1 MQNSK
6 LSPQTRDPASTG
18 QLKIKNFKDSTST
31 LHFALCTLHS
41 WRSQAGQTLVTL
53 LVFTIVAI
61 TITSA
66 AVVIILTNSIGTSKF
81 EQGTNAYYVAE
92 SGAENGLLR
101 LLRDPTYCG
110 ETLPV
115 DSGTATIGVIDG
127 GGGCNG
133 TSPITITSTGNMGN
147 FSRKVRVIATF
158 VNNILTVTSWKE
170 VF

>member
-6 LSPQTRDPASTG
+6 LKF
-18 QLKIKNFKDSTST
+18 KIQNFKDSTST

-41 WRSQAGQTLVTL
+41 WRSQAGQALVTL

-66 AVVIILTNSIGTSKF
+66 AVVIILTNSVGTSKL
-81 EQGTNAYYVAE
+81 EQGTNTYYSAE
-92 SGAENGLLR
+92 SGAENALLR
-101 LLRDPTYCG
+101 LLRDPNYAG

-115 DSGTATIGVIDG
+115 GNASVIISVANTG
-127 GGGCNG
+127 S
-133 TSPITITSTGNMGN
+133 TYTITSGATLGN
-147 FSRKVRVIATF
+147 FIRRVEVTATF

>member
-66 AVVIILTNSIGTSKF
+66 AVVIILTNSAGTSRL
-81 EQGTNAYYVAE
+81 EQGTNTYYSAE
-92 SGAENGLLR
+92 SGAENALLR
-101 LLRDPTYCG
+101 LLRDPNYTG

-115 DSGTATIGVIDG
+115 GDASVLISVTNIG
-127 GGGCNG
+127 N
-133 TSPITITSTGNMGN
+133 TYTITSDATLGN
-147 FSRKVRVIATF
+147 FKRNIEVTATF
-158 VNNILTVTSWKE
+158 VNNILTVDSWKE